1 MEENQKNFKYCDICK
16 SQATLLCLECVCN
29 YYCDSCYKMIHDIK
43 ENNNHKN
50 EKIDFFVPIETWC
63 PQHPN
68 VALNLFCLD
77 EKGNNIYII
86 NILCKL

>member
-43 ENNNHKN
+43 ENNNYKK
-50 EKIDFFVPIETWC
+50 EKIDFFVPIETRC
-63 PQHPN
+63 PQHPK
-68 VALNLFCLD
+68 VELNLFCLD

-86 NILCKL
+86 NI